1 MTTANRPNRKSSD
14 ADLIRLNSVG
24 LSLATI
30 AKIIGCHP
38 TTVTQRLHAAGV
50 QPADTRHSF
59 MERTFKQLPPYAME
73 WVADQLNS
81 QYSIN
86 DFVRDLLLEK
96 YKERNKNDP
105 VPH

>member
-1 MTTANRPNRKSSD
+1 MTTANRPNRKSND

-59 MERTFKQLPPYAME
+59 MESVFKQLPDYAME
-73 WVADQLNS
+73 WVADQLNG

-86 DFVRDLLLEK
+86 DYVRDLLK
-96 YKERNKNDP
+96 TAYDNRNK
-105 VPH
+105 V

>member
-1 MTTANRPNRKSSD
+1 MSTANRPNRKSSD

-59 MERTFKQLPPYAME
+59 MESVFKQLPGYARE
-73 WVADQLNS
+73 WVADQLNDH
-81 QYSIN
+81 YSIN
-86 DFVRDLLLEK
+86 DFVRDLLQGAYENRK
-96 YKERNKNDP
+96 KE
-105 VPH
+105 